1 MIGGIGL
8 RSRRERR
15 AREEWARRAPAQHV
29 REGLAT
35 APERT
40 LGEIR
45 ALVAEDPRGVG
56 ADSWYEILTAVFGY
70 GDQQLARELF
80 AVFDRRVGDDSP
92 LRAARDSL
100 RPWVAADAGS
110 PTAPAAGRRTVA
122 IMDYGHPGMNRA
134 SANIGDHIQSIA
146 ALGHLV
152 RHRGVRLHGEQGLV
166 ELLEALGSRTRPER
180 RLGEVEADVEVVT
193 VHRDASMYQAIA
205 EDTWVL
211 CFGWYMHALFEMR
224 HGFPLH
230 RNLLPIF
237 VSFHCNKRDLLTPAA
252 IGYLKRHGPVGCRD
266 WTTVYLLLSCG
277 VPAFFSGCVTTTI
290 DTVFPDVRPAPGGAP
305 VAYVDVPRE
314 EVPPGGVTYAHSD
327 GAVRR
332 RPFVANVRR
341 ALELLETYRTR
352 HSAVVTSRLHCYLP
366 LRSVGTPVEFRPR
379 NPADVRFDGLIG
391 IDDGAFAAMRDGLL
405 GKLERLHEAILSGKP
420 ERHVYE
426 LWRELN
432 VADVAAAAERL
443 ARPARLP
450 PVERAVEQRL
460 RRAVE
465 ATRAHATPPDGAVH
479 CAVVLAKG
487 GGRAL
492 AAQVAALRERA
503 SRPLHVWV
511 LAHPGAG
518 AAARR
523 LPAVTACRVPVRGL
537 RSVTR
542 LVLADLLPRVER
554 AVVLK
559 PGAVVHGDVAEL
571 ADLDLGGRAFAAP
584 ALPGASGFGV
594 IHRAAAR
601 LRDRTEAASELR
613 RSAHARHTFDFD
625 AFAGDVLVLDLER
638 MCRERFSAQALPLV
652 QEFGLR
658 ELEVLHY
665 IAGPDRADV
674 PERFTRSA

>member
-1 MIGGIGL
+1 
-8 RSRRERR
+8 
-15 AREEWARRAPAQHV
+15 
-29 REGLAT
+29 
-35 APERT
+35 
-40 LGEIR
+40 
-45 ALVAEDPRGVG
+45 
-56 ADSWYEILTAVFGY
+56 
-70 GDQQLARELF
+70 
-80 AVFDRRVGDDSP
+80 
-92 LRAARDSL
+92 
-100 RPWVAADAGS
+100 
-110 PTAPAAGRRTVA
+110 
-122 IMDYGHPGMNRA
+122 MDYGHPGMNRA

-152 RHRGVRLHGEQGLV
+152 RHRGVRLHGQQGLV
-166 ELLEALGSRTRPER
+166 ELLDALGSRVRPER
-180 RLGEVEADVEVVT
+180 QRREVDADIEVVT
-193 VHRDASMYQAIA
+193 VHRDASMYQPIP

-237 VSFHCNKRDLLTPAA
+237 VSFHCNKRALLTPAA
-252 IGYLKRHGPVGCRD
+252 IAYLKRHGPVGCRD

-290 DTVFPDVRPAPGGAP
+290 DTLFPDAPAPPDGAP
-305 VAYVDVPRE
+305 VAYVDVPPE
-314 EVPPGGVTYAHSD
+314 DVPPGGVTYAHSD
-327 GAVRR
+327 SAVRR
-332 RPFVANVRR
+332 RPFIANVSR

-352 HSAVVTSRLHCYLP
+352 HGAVVTSRLHCYLP
-366 LRSVGTPVEFRPR
+366 LRSIGTHVEFRPR

-391 IDDGAFAAMRDGLL
+391 IDDGVFAAMRDGLL
-405 GKLERLHEAILSGKP
+405 GKLERVHGAILSGKP
-420 ERHVYE
+420 EPHVYE

-432 VADVAAAAERL
+432 AADVAAAAERL

-450 PVERAVEQRL
+450 QVE
-460 RRAVE
+460 
-465 ATRAHATPPDGAVH
+465 HATQQKIGSARKRTQGVPPDGAIH
-479 CAVVLAKG
+479 CALVLPKG

-492 AAQVAALRERA
+492 AEQVATLLERA
-503 SRPLHVWV
+503 SRPLHVWL

-518 AAARR
+518 SAERR
-523 LPAVTACRVPVRGL
+523 LSGVTAGRVPVRGL
-537 RSVTR
+537 RRVTR
-542 LVLADLLPRVER
+542 LVLADVLPGVAR

-559 PGAVVHGDVAEL
+559 PGAALHGDVAEL
-571 ADLDLGGRAFAAP
+571 AELDLGGHAFAA
-584 ALPGASGFGV
+584 ATLPGASGFAV

-613 RSAHARHTFDFD
+613 RTAYARHSFDFD

-638 MCRERFSAQALPLV
+638 MRRERFSAQALPLV

-665 IAGPDRADV
+665 IAGPNRADV